1 MRVELLSVEMVL
13 YLAEEKDMRKRY
25 DKESAAMREGI
36 LMGLLIDIADVF
48 NVPIKTI
55 QSGDRQ
61 DLTVFVRSV
70 FYHVAR
76 AKTHYKINSLIRIT
90 GRNHHAAC
98 VHHARKVKRYFRDRE
113 PEFLALWD
121 HYLLNSKLFTKK
133 DFPWN
138 E

>member
-1 MRVELLSVEMVL
+1 MRVELLTVEMIL
-13 YLAEEKDMRKRY
+13 YLAEEKAMGHKY
-25 DKESAAMREGI
+25 AKEADIMREGV

-48 NVPIKTI
+48 NVPVATI

-76 AKTHYKINSLIRIT
+76 AKTHYGVIILAKT
-90 GRNHHAAC
+90 AGRDNHTSC
-98 VHHARKVKRYFRDRE
+98 VHHARKVSRYFRERE
-113 PEFLALWD
+113 PEFLALWNY
-121 HYLLNSKLFTKK
+121 YLSNSKLFTKK